1 MRFKQIVETTTA
13 GSVATVAQPMM
24 TQTRENVNVP
34 GLKPVQQLM
43 KGKSKKKGPYA
54 NSINEGKVKQL
65 TIDLKELTDEE
76 FKKKYSKTKVE
87 IRSDEDNL

>member
-54 NSINEGKVKQL
+54 NSIVESKV
-65 TIDLKELTDEE
+65 TEDDLDGDAAQSSLGL
-76 FKKKYSKTKVE
+76 KVNKSC
-87 IRSDEDNL
+87 RKAYLQV